1 MAGSYE
7 ALEAGNT
14 GDALVDFTGGVC
26 ESINLKDGGYNQDL
40 EKRQALFK
48 SMERAMREKSLI
60 SASIRVSTQMI
71 GLFQITEWYQVK
83 NWTRPA
89 TWPNKLHDCNFWWF
103 SEGYTCTRIFWP
115 IAISNWC
122 RSVKI
127 IWNPR
132 LFNVL
137 YMNCNHII
145 YIHMYYS
152 HCVFGEVYPPDRFN
166 CGNVIWHT
174 MYTCMCSVWTPSSI
188 TLSLFF
194 LLDQKQRWDGKAH
207 RNWLSDGTCIWCHSS
222 EEGNYSVEQVSL

>member
-122 RSVKI
+122 RICK
-127 IWNPR
+127 
-132 LFNVL
+132 
-137 YMNCNHII
+137 
-145 YIHMYYS
+145 
-152 HCVFGEVYPPDRFN
+152 
-166 CGNVIWHT
+166 
-174 MYTCMCSVWTPSSI
+174 
-188 TLSLFF
+188 
-194 LLDQKQRWDGKAH
+194 
-207 RNWLSDGTCIWCHSS
+207 
-222 EEGNYSVEQVSL
+222 NYLES